1 MTISKI
7 KEELSSMILN
17 QQNLIKILLNYIE
30 KIVTSSNN
38 VDIDFSENILK
49 ILEDL
54 KSSINYCNN
63 NISLLK
69 EANSCPEEPF
79 EDFSNKYLDT
89 VLLVNKNTIFVENF
103 LYSLLPYTEL
113 KFSKNDTL
121 DSNNNISTQNDDNI
135 NLKENTLII
144 SETSGKVILPYYI
157 NELENIKANAKD
169 KTYEQIIQENY
180 TLSIDQFKTP
190 FIARFREAFKL
201 AHSKEKK
208 SVKFAFDLG
217 TELLFNY
224 NLHPAIISACRNL
237 DELDI
242 YLDYLENNETE
253 KFDCF
258 NIIFEIP
265 PTISNKKGSKHEL
278 Y

>member
-7 KEELSSMILN
+7 KEELNSMILS

-49 ILEDL
+49 ILENL

-63 NISLLK
+63 NISILK
-69 EANSCPEEPF
+69 EANSYPEEPF

-103 LYSLLPYTEL
+103 LYSLLPFTEL
-113 KFSKNDTL
+113 KFSKKDTL
-121 DSNNNISTQNDDNI
+121 DSNNNVGTQNNDNI

-157 NELENIKANAKD
+157 NELENIKANVKD

-180 TLSIDQFKTP
+180 TLPIEQFKTP

-253 KFDCF
+253 KFACF

-265 PTISNKKGSKHEL
+265 PTISNKKSSKHEL